1 MLKQTGETAESA
13 FSIEAHIVNMETE
26 FVGKKKDEDKKE
38 EEDKKKNATDIKD
51 KEQLGGIPGLAG
63 GTDNILGAAREIGDD
78 DDEEKQKCSI
88 NPEDV
93 ETYMEAFND
102 FDHNQDGHIS
112 TRARIGSFSFRL
124 DHLFSFL
131 SNFKTVLICFPK
143 KCLMFYYHFDIESS
157 NHKIFNQELHLAFRR
172 A

>member
-26 FVGKKKDEDKKE
+26 FVGKKKDENKKE
-38 EEDKKKNATDIKD
+38 DEDKKKNATDIKD

-63 GTDNILGAAREIGDD
+63 ETDILGAARKIDDD

-93 ETYMEAFND
+93 KTYMEAFND

-112 TRARIGSFSFRL
+112 TRARIGAFSFRL
-124 DHLFSFL
+124 DHPFFFL
-131 SNFKTVLICFPK
+131 SNFKSVLICF
-143 KCLMFYYHFDIESS
+143 
-157 NHKIFNQELHLAFRR
+157 
-172 A
+172 